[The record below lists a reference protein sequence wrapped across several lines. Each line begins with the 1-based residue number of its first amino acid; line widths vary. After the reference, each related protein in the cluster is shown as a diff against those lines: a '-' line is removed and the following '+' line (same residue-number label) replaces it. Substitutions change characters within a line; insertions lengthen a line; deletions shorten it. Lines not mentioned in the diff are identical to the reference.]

1 MPACGPCWSFGATW
15 SCVFRKRIESTS
27 HEARSGES
35 HPDAVIV
42 EVLQRAPSTG
52 RSTRRRRARPRGR
65 PPAAWKKCSTC
76 IRCASRAA
84 RRRRGLSK
92 VVGKNMASNVTCRVA
107 CCAGPRPTIGRP
119 ARRRRTPLVH
129 LEHLPL
135 RVESI
140 SVVACPM
147 RKDLYRD
154 DIRRGSSAS
163 SRESSDSQGAAAA
176 SAAVR
181 LPLPPR
187 PKQGFRPAGLVRNSI
202 SGLQA

>member
-1 MPACGPCWSFGATW
+1 M
-15 SCVFRKRIESTS
+15 
-27 HEARSGES
+27 
-35 HPDAVIV
+35 
-42 EVLQRAPSTG
+42 
-52 RSTRRRRARPRGR
+52 
-65 PPAAWKKCSTC
+65 
-76 IRCASRAA
+76 
-84 RRRRGLSK
+84 
-92 VVGKNMASNVTCRVA
+92 VA
-107 CCAGPRPTIGRP
+107 YR
-119 ARRRRTPLVH
+119 
-129 LEHLPL
+129 
-135 RVESI
+135 
-140 SVVACPM
+140 M